1 MSRETG
7 GIKLIRECL
16 SLSFELQ
23 SLIQAGMFQTIHHTQ
38 NKWEYLKVVINSI

>member
-23 SLIQAGMFQTIHHTQ
+23 SLIQAGMFSTAPRLNGNIS
-38 NKWEYLKVVINSI
+38 KL